1 MNPNRKNLANAFLA
15 NPITDTATTMVY
27 QTGYGSGKP
36 AVPYF
41 DTLTPAGQ
49 LSTMGNSE
57 IVQVTALS
65 GDTAT
70 IVRAR
75 KGTTA
80 KAFPA
85 GTIASNGIYVEDKVG
100 SDNIDF
106 ATLILGSS
114 IRLEKTSVQSFAA
127 TTQVN
132 VDYDIAVPGYDEEL
146 FEFGTYS
153 GGTGVKILS
162 PKIKAVS
169 VSSHYQWTTGQGST
183 TIQNYMYTHQN
194 GVNKSGLMLVAQSG
208 GRQAGIVLPVSVGDI
223 IQARTYSSVAN
234 NITAAGSWNNLTVTV
249 VAQKE

>member
-100 SDNIDF
+100 SENIDF
-106 ATLILGSS
+106 TALVDAGNGWKYDTFTRTYYYLQDNISS
-114 IRLEKTSVQSFAA
+114 INMNGNGTVGDQAQFGSTINPPTGFSNFQGFAVDILCAAGNMSQLQDAVRTNSTQTYFQVWIRNVWTSS
-127 TTQVN
+127 TN
-132 VDYDIAVPGYDEEL
+132 
-146 FEFGTYS
+146 
-153 GGTGVKILS
+153 TGVGK
-162 PKIKAVS
+162 VS
-169 VSSHYQWTTGQGST
+169 A
-183 TIQNYMYTHQN
+183 IA
-194 GVNKSGLMLVAQSG
+194 KLL
-208 GRQAGIVLPVSVGDI
+208 
-223 IQARTYSSVAN
+223 
-234 NITAAGSWNNLTVTV
+234 
-249 VAQKE
+249 

>member
-15 NPITDTATTMVY
+15 NPITNTATTMVY

-85 GTIASNGIYVEDKVG
+85 GTIASNGIYVEDKVR
-100 SDNIDF
+100 SENIDW
-106 ATLILGSS
+106 ATLGVQVTGMYPSFYTSPGRAATAGNSYSRTVDLPRPREAGENVIL
-114 IRLEKTSVQSFAA
+114 IPSVQRWC
-127 TTQVN
+127 TTQ
-132 VDYDIAVPGYDEEL
+132 
-146 FEFGTYS
+146 
-153 GGTGVKILS
+153 ILS
-162 PKIKAVS
+162 IGTTNFVYEEHNTINT
-169 VSSHYQWTTGQGST
+169 SS
-183 TIQNYMYTHQN
+183 MA
-194 GVNKSGLMLVAQSG
+194 SGFSAIYYKLH
-208 GRQAGIVLPVSVGDI
+208 
-223 IQARTYSSVAN
+223 
-234 NITAAGSWNNLTVTV
+234 
-249 VAQKE
+249 